1 MVTTE
6 EKGRAKVNKKPANQK
21 KQNNVIN
28 NDGEGSKIEESI
40 IKKPKVEFQKKAPP
54 KSKQNTKAKTDDVE
68 VMTLATKSKA
78 EKEKVP
84 PQKPKKTKN
93 QRIGDEDKTNGG
105 ASKIDKKALVKRPK
119 EVKQYRAPPKK
130 KQKISTATV
139 ESSESEFSINVKI
152 NMVEKKKKTAKK

>member
-1 MVTTE
+1 MRQLLPGSTGGPS
-6 EKGRAKVNKKPANQK
+6 KRAQK
-21 KQNNVIN
+21 RKEREQ
-28 NDGEGSKIEESI
+28 
-40 IKKPKVEFQKKAPP
+40 A
-54 KSKQNTKAKTDDVE
+54 AKDR
-68 VMTLATKSKA
+68 AKA

-93 QRIGDEDKTNGG
+93 QRIGDEHKTNGG

-152 NMVEKKKKTAKK
+152 NMMEKKKKTAKK